1 MASSDAEGRM
11 GFVSSISTPDS
22 VAPMGDTPVRLSQ
35 LIEPGNRVLFAGAPP
50 PESELPALQE
60 RARVLETLSGASAA
74 RPGRGDLSRFDVAVV
89 SAPQGD
95 DRSLQALM
103 QSVLPLLEPDAY
115 LLLIVD
121 ATAAGR
127 EVLDTE
133 VPRAG
138 LVVAYLE
145 PMDGPDRA
153 PALVA
158 MAFPLPAIGA
168 TVLRE
173 RVHRLVRRAV
183 RAEYETRRLER
194 LVRQFEDRIAADDG
208 HAVTPAA
215 EPPERR
221 EPVMA
226 REPIVSREPAATP
239 HVIVR
244 AEPPAAPRHADAAE
258 VRTPEHPAA
267 DAQPHQ
273 EAIAQ
278 LRADLEQARADV
290 AASEAA
296 RADAAAQMQVLRESF
311 SWRLTTPLRL
321 LAGLLGRTTTDRAL
335 GWRK

>member
-1 MASSDAEGRM
+1 
-11 GFVSSISTPDS
+11 
-22 VAPMGDTPVRLSQ
+22 MGDTPLRLSQ
-35 LIEPGNRVLFAGAPP
+35 LIEPGSRVLFAGAPP
-50 PESELPALQE
+50 MVSELPALRE
-60 RARVLETLSGASAA
+60 RARVLETLSGESAP
-74 RPGRGDLSRFDVAVV
+74 RSGRGDVSRFDVAVV
-89 SAPQGD
+89 AAAHGD
-95 DRSLQALM
+95 DRSLPALM

-115 LLLIVD
+115 VLLLVD
-121 ATAAGR
+121 ATPAGR

-138 LVVAYLE
+138 MVVAYLE
-145 PMDGPDRA
+145 PMDGPDQ
-153 PALVA
+153 PPVLCA
-158 MAFPLPAIGA
+158 MAFPLPSIGA

-194 LVRQFEDRIAADDG
+194 LVRQFEDRIAADDS

-226 REPIVSREPAATP
+226 REPIVSREPAAAP

-244 AEPPAAPRHADAAE
+244 TEPPAAPRHADAAE
-258 VRTPEHPAA
+258 ARTPEHPAA
-267 DAQPHQ
+267 DTQSHQ
-273 EAIAQ
+273 QAIAQ
-278 LRADLEQARADV
+278 LRADLEQARADL
-290 AASEAA
+290 AESEAA

-321 LAGLLGRTTTDRAL
+321 LAGLFGRNTTDRAL

>member
-35 LIEPGNRVLFAGAPP
+35 LIEPGSRVLFAGAPP
-50 PESELPALQE
+50 TESELPALQE

-208 HAVTPAA
+208 HAVALAA
-215 EPPERR
+215 EPCERRAPIPPR
-221 EPVMA
+221 EPV
-226 REPIVSREPAATP
+226 AAP
-239 HVIVR
+239 HVTVVR
-244 AEPPAAPRHADAAE
+244 AAPPAAPRHADAAE

-321 LAGLLGRTTTDRAL
+321 LAGLLGRNTTDRAL